1 MRSSPRTWPCGHC
14 AGDAVT
20 PAPPLDANT
29 TPAASGA
36 VPDRAVRR
44 RLDRVSLV
52 CVENHRLHLAQYA
65 MDRCLRAFDFRE
77 ALLLSS
83 LPVPPHP
90 RIRHVPIRPLRSVA
104 EYSAFMVRELG
115 QAVAG
120 DFVLVVQW
128 DGFVQH
134 PARWDDRFLD
144 YDYIGAPW
152 PGRTPAVGNGG
163 FSLRSRRLLD
173 ALRTLDIRDPHPE
186 DVCICVRHRAE
197 LEREHGI
204 RFAPPDVARRFAWEQ
219 DEPVEGAFGFH
230 AFFNFH
236 RVLDEAELLDYL
248 AMCDDARLHNKAAR
262 GLLKNLYRAGMW
274 SAAARLAQA
283 RRRGPLK
290 MQLDAWK
297 LRLLAAL
304 RARAPGVP
312 HGG

>member
-1 MRSSPRTWPCGHC
+1 MTRAPAFATSC
-14 AGDAVT
+14 AQTAAD
-20 PAPPLDANT
+20 PAPGSAP
-29 TPAASGA
+29 
-36 VPDRAVRR
+36 RR

-65 MDRCLRAFDFRE
+65 MERCLRAFEFHE

-90 RIRHVPIRPLRSVA
+90 RLAHAPIRPLRSVA
-104 EYSAFMVRELG
+104 EYSAFMVHELG
-115 QAVAG
+115 DAITG
-120 DFVLVVQW
+120 DFALVTQW
-128 DGFVQH
+128 DGFIQR
-134 PARWDDRFLD
+134 PELWDDRFLE

-152 PGRTPAVGNGG
+152 PGRTPSVGNGG

-173 ALRTLDIRDPHPE
+173 ALRKLDIRDPHPE
-186 DVCICVRHRAE
+186 DVCICVRHRDE
-197 LEREHGI
+197 LERDHGI
-204 RFAPPDVARRFAWEQ
+204 RFAPPELARRFAWEQ
-219 DEPVEGAFGFH
+219 DEPEGGAFGFH

-283 RRRGPLK
+283 RRRGPPG
-290 MQLDAWK
+290 MWLDALK
-297 LRLLAAL
+297 LRLLAQL
-304 RARAPGVP
+304 RLLRSSRKP
-312 HGG
+312 HRQ